1 MHLWEFL
8 FELLHDEECRPF
20 ISWTKKGR
28 KEFKITQP
36 ECVAQLWGL
45 EHNRKNMTYD
55 KLSRALRQYYKEGIV
70 RKVAINE
77 PGNYFKVAQN
87 NFQQLDF
94 DGS

>member
-8 FELLHDEECRPF
+8 LELLHDGECRPL
-20 ISWTKKGR
+20 ITWTKKDR

-36 ECVAQLWGL
+36 ERVARLWGL

-70 RKVAINE
+70 RKV
-77 PGNYFKVAQN
+77 
-87 NFQQLDF
+87 
-94 DGS
+94 SH